1 MPPTS
6 CWPWLPPSFVPLWLV
21 APVRSEVRKTPA
33 SLVACRKPDKCTV
46 VLIFAANAQGRR
58 RRTRANRPTAEG
70 ALPAESTVG
79 GRRIACLVRNP
90 HVLAWHRECS
100 RSARRLHREG
110 QLWIVGPHASG
121 RGDLHGRPDGVRLGR
136 RRHRRARVGGLD
148 DSRAAGARRL
158 GLPGAARRCR
168 RRRARRGRRRRGGV
182 RLPLCARSRR
192 RLRPRGVA
200 GAPRRHDRCVAR
212 LHPALAAAPALG
224 ERSRRDPRSV
234 RARRGRGRGGRA
246 VRGGLQWHGGEPR
259 RAPRARA
266 AVYARMRDEGGDAT
280 ALTPEPPK
288 DVAQARRERVQM
300 LSRLEAAWREF
311 TARNAPP
318 EALRALIAARQ
329 LDWMRFTVQTVLA
342 PDVEVAREV
351 TLCVREDGRPI
362 EQVAAAA
369 RLRAETIE
377 WWLEDVEPA
386 VREALVGAM
395 PGDVLGPLALKEGH
409 LILAVGNKRLT

>member
-1 MPPTS
+1 MRDGLA
-6 CWPWLPPSFVPLWLV
+6 CLARLDDVDDDALDEADVDAAACDFRYARDLV
-21 APVRSEVRKTPA
+21 AASDLEAWLERRGVTIDAWLDFIRRSLLLRRWANDLDEIRAAYELDEDEVAEAVPCEAVCSGMAA
-33 SLVACRKPDKCTV
+33 SL
-46 VLIFAANAQGRR
+46 
-58 RRTRANRPTAEG
+58 AE
-70 ALPAESTVG
+70 
-79 GRRIACLVRNP
+79 R
-90 HVLAWHRECS
+90 LA
-100 RSARRLHREG
+100 
-110 QLWIVGPHASG
+110 
-121 RGDLHGRPDGVRLGR
+121 
-136 RRHRRARVGGLD
+136 
-148 DSRAAGARRL
+148 
-158 GLPGAARRCR
+158 
-168 RRRARRGRRRRGGV
+168 
-182 RLPLCARSRR
+182 
-192 RLRPRGVA
+192 
-200 GAPRRHDRCVAR
+200 
-212 LHPALAAAPALG
+212 
-224 ERSRRDPRSV
+224 
-234 RARRGRGRGGRA
+234 
-246 VRGGLQWHGGEPR
+246 
-259 RAPRARA
+259 ARA

-395 PGDVLGPLALKEGH
+395 RGDVLGPLALKEGH

>member
-1 MPPTS
+1 MQADEVIFTVDRMAYV
-6 CWPWLPPSFVPLWLV
+6 WEDVVIAGHVWGDWTTLEQR
-21 APVRSEVRKTPA
+21 VRDG
-33 SLVACRKPDKCTV
+33 L
-46 VLIFAANAQGRR
+46 
-58 RRTRANRPTAEG
+58 
-70 ALPAESTVG
+70 
-79 GRRIACLVRNP
+79 ACL
-90 HVLAWHRECS
+90 
-100 RSARRLHREG
+100 AR
-110 QLWIVGPHASG
+110 
-121 RGDLHGRPDGVRLGR
+121 
-136 RRHRRARVGGLD
+136 LD
-148 DSRAAGARRL
+148 D
-158 GLPGAARRCR
+158 
-168 RRRARRGRRRRGGV
+168 V
-182 RLPLCARSRR
+182 
-192 RLRPRGVA
+192 
-200 GAPRRHDRCVAR
+200 DDD
-212 LHPALAAAPALG
+212 AL
-224 ERSRRDPRSV
+224 
-234 RARRGRGRGGRA
+234 
-246 VRGGLQWHGGEPR
+246 
-259 RAPRARA
+259 
-266 AVYARMRDEGGDAT
+266 DEAGGDAT

-362 EQVAAAA
+362 EQGAAAA

>member
-1 MPPTS
+1 MQADEVIFTVDRMAYVWEDVVIAGHVWGDWTTLEQRVRDGLA
-6 CWPWLPPSFVPLWLV
+6 CLARLDDVDDDALAEAVPCEAV
-21 APVRSEVRKTPA
+21 CSGMAA
-33 SLVACRKPDKCTV
+33 SL
-46 VLIFAANAQGRR
+46 
-58 RRTRANRPTAEG
+58 AE
-70 ALPAESTVG
+70 
-79 GRRIACLVRNP
+79 R
-90 HVLAWHRECS
+90 LA
-100 RSARRLHREG
+100 
-110 QLWIVGPHASG
+110 
-121 RGDLHGRPDGVRLGR
+121 
-136 RRHRRARVGGLD
+136 
-148 DSRAAGARRL
+148 
-158 GLPGAARRCR
+158 
-168 RRRARRGRRRRGGV
+168 
-182 RLPLCARSRR
+182 
-192 RLRPRGVA
+192 
-200 GAPRRHDRCVAR
+200 
-212 LHPALAAAPALG
+212 
-224 ERSRRDPRSV
+224 
-234 RARRGRGRGGRA
+234 
-246 VRGGLQWHGGEPR
+246 
-259 RAPRARA
+259 ARA
-266 AVYARMRDEGGDAT
+266 AVCARMRDEGGDAT

-300 LSRLEAAWREF
+300 LSRLETAWREF

-409 LILAVGNKRLT
+409 LILAVGNQRLT

>member
-1 MPPTS
+1 MQADEVIFTVDRMAYVWEDVVIAGHVWGDWTTLEQRVRDGLA
-6 CWPWLPPSFVPLWLV
+6 CLARLDDVDDDALDEADVDAAACDFRYARDLV
-21 APVRSEVRKTPA
+21 AASDLEAWLERHGVTIDAWLDFIRRSLLLRRWANDLDEIRAAYELDEDEVAEAVPCEAVCSGMAA
-33 SLVACRKPDKCTV
+33 SL
-46 VLIFAANAQGRR
+46 
-58 RRTRANRPTAEG
+58 AE
-70 ALPAESTVG
+70 
-79 GRRIACLVRNP
+79 R
-90 HVLAWHRECS
+90 LA
-100 RSARRLHREG
+100 
-110 QLWIVGPHASG
+110 
-121 RGDLHGRPDGVRLGR
+121 
-136 RRHRRARVGGLD
+136 
-148 DSRAAGARRL
+148 
-158 GLPGAARRCR
+158 
-168 RRRARRGRRRRGGV
+168 
-182 RLPLCARSRR
+182 
-192 RLRPRGVA
+192 
-200 GAPRRHDRCVAR
+200 
-212 LHPALAAAPALG
+212 
-224 ERSRRDPRSV
+224 
-234 RARRGRGRGGRA
+234 
-246 VRGGLQWHGGEPR
+246 
-259 RAPRARA
+259 ARA

>member
-1 MPPTS
+1 
-6 CWPWLPPSFVPLWLV
+6 
-21 APVRSEVRKTPA
+21 
-33 SLVACRKPDKCTV
+33 
-46 VLIFAANAQGRR
+46 
-58 RRTRANRPTAEG
+58 
-70 ALPAESTVG
+70 
-79 GRRIACLVRNP
+79 
-90 HVLAWHRECS
+90 
-100 RSARRLHREG
+100 
-110 QLWIVGPHASG
+110 
-121 RGDLHGRPDGVRLGR
+121 
-136 RRHRRARVGGLD
+136 
-148 DSRAAGARRL
+148 
-158 GLPGAARRCR
+158 
-168 RRRARRGRRRRGGV
+168 
-182 RLPLCARSRR
+182 
-192 RLRPRGVA
+192 
-200 GAPRRHDRCVAR
+200 
-212 LHPALAAAPALG
+212 
-224 ERSRRDPRSV
+224 
-234 RARRGRGRGGRA
+234 
-246 VRGGLQWHGGEPR
+246 
-259 RAPRARA
+259 
-266 AVYARMRDEGGDAT
+266 
-280 ALTPEPPK
+280 
-288 DVAQARRERVQM
+288 VQM

>member
-1 MPPTS
+1 MQADEVIFTVDRMAYVWEDVVIAGHVWGDWTTLEQRVRDGLA
-6 CWPWLPPSFVPLWLV
+6 CLARLDDVDDDDLDEIRAAYELDEDEVAEAVPCEAV
-21 APVRSEVRKTPA
+21 CSGMAA
-33 SLVACRKPDKCTV
+33 SL
-46 VLIFAANAQGRR
+46 
-58 RRTRANRPTAEG
+58 AE
-70 ALPAESTVG
+70 
-79 GRRIACLVRNP
+79 R
-90 HVLAWHRECS
+90 LA
-100 RSARRLHREG
+100 
-110 QLWIVGPHASG
+110 
-121 RGDLHGRPDGVRLGR
+121 
-136 RRHRRARVGGLD
+136 
-148 DSRAAGARRL
+148 
-158 GLPGAARRCR
+158 
-168 RRRARRGRRRRGGV
+168 
-182 RLPLCARSRR
+182 
-192 RLRPRGVA
+192 
-200 GAPRRHDRCVAR
+200 
-212 LHPALAAAPALG
+212 
-224 ERSRRDPRSV
+224 
-234 RARRGRGRGGRA
+234 
-246 VRGGLQWHGGEPR
+246 
-259 RAPRARA
+259 ARA
-266 AVYARMRDEGGDAT
+266 AVYARMRDEGGEAT

-300 LSRLEAAWREF
+300 LSRLETAWREF